1 MGHLGKLRMQ
11 TEFPWNSQ
19 RVFQACVHFW
29 KDCSYCHVLTSS
41 SCLYDL
47 TTQDFCSGK
56 YRGPRLDRE
65 VYSSASVSCKE
76 QNTLYAYVSARGKER
91 CIDAHCYLL
100 RASLLQEIMLCCD
113 LVKYLDTILM
123 ALTKVLCSLVH

>member
-1 MGHLGKLRMQ
+1 MENTGDQDWIEKCILQLQSHARNKIHCM
-11 TEFPWNSQ
+11 
-19 RVFQACVHFW
+19 
-29 KDCSYCHVLTSS
+29 LTF
-41 SCLYDL
+41 L
-47 TTQDFCSGK
+47 
-56 YRGPRLDRE
+56 
-65 VYSSASVSCKE
+65 
-76 QNTLYAYVSARGKER
+76 SARGKER